1 MTWTPASSA
10 MQQTASITGWTR
22 PDPGR
27 TRQALVAGSAVLLAA
42 PLLLVAPAAH
52 WAGDADLLLLMR
64 GMAGIKSALA
74 LSALGLVAWRLGQPE
89 LYGARIVS
97 YVGGVWALCL
107 ATGLIWQLTA
117 IVPASMLFHA
127 ATITLL
133 VTAWRDTAPRS
144 ARHLGEDHGQRPAEG
159 HRAGQRADQR
169 VAGLAIHPAADQAVD
184 QEVRDDHHGDDQQ
197 EEQVFERQ
205 RYG

>member
-1 MTWTPASSA
+1 MQIAERHTGSIQATPNR
-10 MQQTASITGWTR
+10 TR
-22 PDPGR
+22 P
-27 TRQALVAGSAVLLAA
+27 ALLAGSAVLLAA

-74 LSALGLVAWRLGQPE
+74 LAALGLVAWRLGKPE
-89 LYGARIVS
+89 LSRARIAS
-97 YVGGVWALCL
+97 YVGGVWALAL

-127 ATITLL
+127 ATLTLL
-133 VTAWRDTAPRS
+133 VTAWRDTTPLS

-159 HRAGQRADQR
+159 QGAGQRTDQR

-184 QEVRDDHHGDDQQ
+184 QEVRNDHHGDDQQ

>member
-1 MTWTPASSA
+1 
-10 MQQTASITGWTR
+10 MQIAERHIGWIQAAPNRARTA
-22 PDPGR
+22 
-27 TRQALVAGSAVLLAA
+27 LLAGCAVLLAA

-74 LSALGLVAWRLGQPE
+74 LAALAVVAWRLGKPE
-89 LYGARIVS
+89 LSRTRVAS
-97 YVGGVWALCL
+97 YVGGVWAMAL

-117 IVPASMLFHA
+117 IVPASLLFHA
-127 ATITLL
+127 ATLTLL
-133 VTAWRDTAPRS
+133 VTAWRDTSPVL
-144 ARHLGEDHGQRPAEG
+144 ARHLREDHGQRPAESD
-159 HRAGQRADQR
+159 RAGQRADQR
-169 VAGLAIHPAADQAVD
+169 VAGVAIHPAADQSVD
-184 QEVRDDHHGDDQQ
+184 QEVRNDHHGDDQQ